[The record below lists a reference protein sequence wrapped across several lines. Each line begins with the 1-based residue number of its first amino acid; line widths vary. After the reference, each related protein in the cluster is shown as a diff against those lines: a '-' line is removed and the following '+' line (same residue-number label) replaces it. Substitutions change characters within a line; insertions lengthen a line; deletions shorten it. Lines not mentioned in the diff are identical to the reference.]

1 MATTLNPVQ
10 EGFAM
15 RRQKA
20 WFMTAFVCA
29 AALLGLGA
37 LALSRHAGVQASGA
51 AGSQVEHL
59 SRFTFPLHCSNATIS
74 GRYGYRMEGNINGV
88 GPFALVG
95 YTTYYPDG
103 RVDGS
108 VTASFNGQIAKG
120 LSFDGTYRYTDG
132 CFGTGVLRA
141 VNGQTI
147 LFDFQVVERGKRIL
161 LINTDPGST
170 FNGEAWRID

>member
-1 MATTLNPVQ
+1 
-10 EGFAM
+10 M
-15 RRQKA
+15 RRQKTG
-20 WFMTAFVCA
+20 FLTAFVCA
-29 AALLGLGA
+29 AALGLGA
-37 LALSRHAGVQASGA
+37 LALSHRAGVQASGA
-51 AGSQVEHL
+51 AGNQVEQL
-59 SRFTFPLHCSNATIS
+59 SRFTFPLYCTGSTIG
-74 GRYGYRMEGNINGV
+74 GRYGYRMEGHINGV

-95 YTTYYPDG
+95 YTTYHPDG

-120 LSFDGTYRYTDG
+120 LSFQGTYNFTDG
-132 CFGTGVLRA
+132 CFGTGALRA